1 MSVIFQGNTIILRGK
16 KPINAPRNAN
26 PDNLQSK
33 LSGGKNSQTVNM
45 NAKKLEER
53 IDNGETTEPPKI
65 PREISQKIQS
75 GRIAKGFKTQK
86 SFYPTVKEPQIT
98 QIELQQMENG
108 SFLLTPA
115 NRPKVQAVGRA
126 LGLGPLNLPKM

>member
-1 MSVIFQGNTIILRGK
+1 MSVISQGNTIIIRGK
-16 KPINAPRNAN
+16 KPINAPRIADPN
-26 PDNLQSK
+26 NLQSK
-33 LSGGKNSQTVNM
+33 QSGGKNSQSVNM

-53 IDNGETTEPPKI
+53 IDSGETTEPPKI
-65 PREISQKIQS
+65 PRELSQKIQS

-86 SFYPTVKEPQIT
+86 SFFPTVKEPLIT

-108 SFLLTPA
+108 TFLLTPA

>member
-1 MSVIFQGNTIILRGK
+1 MSVSFQGNTIILRGK
-16 KPINAPRNAN
+16 KPINAPRNAT
-26 PDNLQSK
+26 PENLQSK
-33 LSGGKNSQTVNM
+33 LTAGKNSQTVNM

-53 IDNGETTEPPKI
+53 IDSGETTEPPKI
-65 PREISQKIQS
+65 PREVSQKIQA

-86 SFYPTVKEPQIT
+86 SFYPTVKDPQIT